1 MDKAE
6 VAGKRGPFYPA
17 TKLYRFT
24 TLIFISLIA
33 FGSYFAYDSI
43 GAIAPSLIEA
53 LKIGRG
59 VLGSFY
65 TAYAIAAILSV
76 FIGGIL
82 VDRLGVR
89 ISSMIFSSI
98 VLVGV
103 GLVAFSTSTA
113 LMLAGRFLLGLG
125 AEPLYVA
132 MNVMIARWFKGK
144 ELAFAFALSLVF
156 MRFGTL
162 FSFNS
167 GELISNYFGR
177 YQATLIASL
186 ILCGFSLLMNLIFN
200 LLDKRGERVLKFA
213 EESAGE
219 KLSFRD
225 VKEFKASFWYVSLL
239 CVTFYSAVFPFTAL
253 STDFFVDKWQIP
265 RVIENSGGFFSQV
278 FGNFTHM
285 FSTAGG
291 LTSIPIATAII
302 FSPILGFFVDKIGRR
317 ASMMI
322 LGSLIIVPAHL
333 LMGLTNIYPVI
344 PMIMLGLAFVLIPA
358 TMWPSVPLLVKKN
371 ITGTAF
377 GLMTTI
383 QLIGL
388 ALFPFLNGLL
398 RDIFKSY
405 TPSMLMFA
413 SLGFFGLIFAFLL
426 KRADR
431 REGNRL
437 EKA

>member
-1 MDKAE
+1 
-6 VAGKRGPFYPA
+6 
-17 TKLYRFT
+17 
-24 TLIFISLIA
+24 
-33 FGSYFAYDSI
+33 
-43 GAIAPSLIEA
+43 
-53 LKIGRG
+53 
-59 VLGSFY
+59 
-65 TAYAIAAILSV
+65 
-76 FIGGIL
+76 
-82 VDRLGVR
+82 
-89 ISSMIFSSI
+89 
-98 VLVGV
+98 
-103 GLVAFSTSTA
+103 
-113 LMLAGRFLLGLG
+113 
-125 AEPLYVA
+125 
-132 MNVMIARWFKGK
+132 
-144 ELAFAFALSLVF
+144 
-156 MRFGTL
+156 
-162 FSFNS
+162 
-167 GELISNYFGR
+167 
-177 YQATLIASL
+177 
-186 ILCGFSLLMNLIFN
+186 
-200 LLDKRGERVLKFA
+200 
-213 EESAGE
+213 
-219 KLSFRD
+219 
-225 VKEFKASFWYVSLL
+225 
-239 CVTFYSAVFPFTAL
+239 
-253 STDFFVDKWQIP
+253 
-265 RVIENSGGFFSQV
+265 
-278 FGNFTHM
+278 M